1 MANPRRPESTIT
13 ARILFDSG
21 SYRTYITE
29 ELAEKLKLR
38 CSKPEHLQLA
48 TFGSSSVQHVSA
60 RSADIT
66 LHLENK
72 EMRQLRVTVVPNITS
87 NITTAPLDQNLKLNL
102 PRDIDIAETE
112 YKASQTQGIDIPIGN
127 DYYLEL
133 VLPERHQLAPG
144 LYALNTSLGWIVSGR
159 THLMP
164 AEPSQMS
171 TPSLLV
177 IDGCQTESNVMDK
190 PQLERFWDL
199 ETIGIMDSPHISDD
213 ETAQALFSK
222 SVTFENGRYNV
233 SWPWKPDRELPDNYM
248 LAKGRLTS
256 LIRRLRRDPDMLKRY
271 DDVIQDQLTKGI
283 KEEAPPVQSSHRLH
297 YLPHHHV
304 ISPSSTTTK
313 LRIVM
318 FGVPETGL
326 LKCTSRRPEQEGGK
340 ERKTARDIRR
350 RVDI

>member
-1 MANPRRPESTIT
+1 
-13 ARILFDSG
+13 
-21 SYRTYITE
+21 
-29 ELAEKLKLR
+29 
-38 CSKPEHLQLA
+38 
-48 TFGSSSVQHVSA
+48 
-60 RSADIT
+60 
-66 LHLENK
+66 
-72 EMRQLRVTVVPNITS
+72 MRQLRVTVVSNITS

-102 PRDIDIAETE
+102 PRDIHIAETE
-112 YKASQTQGIDIPIGN
+112 YKASQTQGIDILIGN

-159 THLMP
+159 THVLP
-164 AEPSQMS
+164 TEPSQMS

-177 IDGCQTESNVMDK
+177 IDGCQTESNVIDK

-271 DDVIQDQLTKGI
+271 DDVLQDQLTKGI
-283 KEEAPPVQSSHRLH
+283 IEEAPPVQSSHRLH

-304 ISPSSTTTK
+304 ISPSTVRS
-313 LRIVM
+313 
-318 FGVPETGL
+318 GAE
-326 LKCTSRRPEQEGGK
+326 
-340 ERKTARDIRR
+340 ERTF
-350 RVDI
+350 